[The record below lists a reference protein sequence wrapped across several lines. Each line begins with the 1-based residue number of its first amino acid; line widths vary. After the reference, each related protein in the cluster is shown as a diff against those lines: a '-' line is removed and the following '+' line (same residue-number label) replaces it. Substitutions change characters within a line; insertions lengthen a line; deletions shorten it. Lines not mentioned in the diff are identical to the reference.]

1 MLHKNCSLVA
11 IVLAATATAAL
22 AHSGASG
29 IVKERMDAMSE
40 MSKAVKELATMMRG
54 EKAYDAKIVRT
65 GAALIGMHSGDA
77 MTGLFPK
84 GSKHSASEARE
95 DIWTSWEEFKN
106 LSNRLE
112 VFAAGLSDAAD
123 NGLMAN
129 AAKSGT
135 SSSNMMTGGSMMGG
149 SMMGGSMM
157 GGSMMGGSMM
167 AAGARIPDPEMFA
180 SMPADG
186 VFNMVTQTCSA
197 CHTKF
202 RLEKK

>member
-1 MLHKNCSLVA
+1 MLSKNCSLVA
-11 IVLAATATAAL
+11 IFLVATTTVAL

-29 IVKERMDAMSE
+29 VVKQRMDAMSE
-40 MSKAVKELATMMRG
+40 MGKTIKDLAAMMRG
-54 EKAYDAKIVRT
+54 ERAYEAKVIKT
-65 GAALIGMHSGDA
+65 GAALIGKHSGDT

-84 GSKHSASEARE
+84 GSKHGPSEARE
-95 DIWTSWEEFKN
+95 EIWTEWDEFVD

-112 VFAAGLSDAAD
+112 IFAAGLSDAAN
-123 NGLMAN
+123 NGLMAD

-135 SSSNMMTGGSMMGG
+135 GSSNMMMGQ
-149 SMMGGSMM
+149 SMM

-167 AAGARIPDPEMFA
+167 AAGAGVPDREMLA
-180 SMPADG
+180 SMPADC
-186 VFNMVTQTCSA
+186 VFNMLTQTCSA